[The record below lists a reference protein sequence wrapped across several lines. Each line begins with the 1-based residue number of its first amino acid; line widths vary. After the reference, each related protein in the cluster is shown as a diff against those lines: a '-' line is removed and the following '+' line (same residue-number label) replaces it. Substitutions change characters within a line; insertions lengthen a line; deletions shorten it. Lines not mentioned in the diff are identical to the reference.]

1 MSFSE
6 GPGSHAQYTQERA
19 NDKPCQFCT
28 NSGNKKRKKKYLKNL
43 PLRNRRFFPHFFFYT
58 RGTVLGRASRCS
70 ERDRKPNNVLISELH
85 EVQRTSPVRATL
97 QQHPARRPPNYG
109 VAYWFIISINQLIDF
124 IYSFVLF
131 YFIFSDSSMLCPLS
145 GHTVQGYLT
154 ALGLD
159 F

>member
-1 MSFSE
+1 MRSTHRKGQMINLASSA
-6 GPGSHAQYTQERA
+6 PIQEI
-19 NDKPCQFCT
+19 
-28 NSGNKKRKKKYLKNL
+28 KKEKKKYLKNL

-109 VAYWFIISINQLIDF
+109 VANQLIHHERG
-124 IYSFVLF
+124 I
-131 YFIFSDSSMLCPLS
+131 
-145 GHTVQGYLT
+145 T
-154 ALGLD
+154 ATK
-159 F
+159 